1 MDVFS
6 KHFGALAQLGA
17 HHTGSVGVRGS
28 SPLCST
34 KKKYGTLLCFV
45 LFLFFKEH
53 GGLEGR
59 APAGSIAVRQNFGGR
74 NSVSRDGK
82 CCVIGFVTPPA
93 GGQVLCSVQFR
104 PSLVS
109 VAASQ

>member
-6 KHFGALAQLGA
+6 KHLGALAQLGA

-34 KKKYGTLLCFV
+34 KKVRNTFV
-45 LFLFFKEH
+45 FRTFLFFKEH

-104 PSLVS
+104 PSLMS